1 MTSQS
6 LKKLQTIQWSML
18 LKTDGFNASRGVARW
33 LRDAGLAG
41 LAAITLAS
49 GVNADN
55 ASRSARLGPPRSTP
69 QNAVLSH
76 DASPQKTRDSFVVPV
91 VFATQTRELPS
102 DPVAPQPATSGQFVN
117 QSNEALVPPALPSLE
132 SEPVIVDQTTSPIQ
146 CESCSEYGHTEGC
159 DNEHTSRMKSLFS
172 GGMVSSSAG
181 SVGDWWQHRSGQLL
195 ERSKLTNRAK
205 RKQARQQMA
214 GTKQRLIDRITL
226 PDEPEPD
233 VDFYDANPKVMMSPI
248 VQTAGEEDAAAAD
261 EKKSSAGSSRLNTD
275 IRTIKPTL
283 SYAMKNIS
291 REQLPEDFDDKIDNG
306 QYVARESSAK
316 VLQWAPTNLY
326 HYPLY
331 FEDPSLERYGHAYH
345 PIVQPFASYGRF
357 ATQLVGLP
365 YQMALHPVNSKQ
377 YTLGYYR
384 PGECAPKKHYQIPF
398 NEEATIVEVA
408 TIIGFILIFP

>member
-6 LKKLQTIQWSML
+6 LKKLQTIQWSMPP
-18 LKTDGFNASRGVARW
+18 KTDGFNASRGVARW

-55 ASRSARLGPPRSTP
+55 ASRSARLGPPRSVPSDAASTP
-69 QNAVLSH
+69 AAADQTPNS
-76 DASPQKTRDSFVVPV
+76 SFVVPV
-91 VFATQTRELPS
+91 VFATRTRELPTE
-102 DPVAPQPATSGQFVN
+102 PVAPEPVTSEQFVS
-117 QSNEALVPPALPSLE
+117 QASETLAPPALPALE
-132 SEPVIVDQTTSPIQ
+132 SAPVMVEQSAPSVPCQ
-146 CESCSEYGHTEGC
+146 SCSEYGHAEGC
-159 DNEHTSRMKSLFS
+159 DNGHASRIKYLLS
-172 GGMVSSSAG
+172 GGMMISSAD
-181 SVGDWWQHRSGQLL
+181 SVGDWWQHRSQQML

-205 RKQARQQMA
+205 RKEARQRLA
-214 GTKQRLIDRITL
+214 GTKDRLIDRITL
-226 PDEPEPD
+226 PDDPDLD
-233 VDFYDANPKVMMSPI
+233 VDLYDVSPKMVMSPI
-248 VQTAGEEDAAAAD
+248 MQTAGEEDSSSTN
-261 EKKSSAGSSRLNTD
+261 EKESSAGSNRLNTD
-275 IRTIKPTL
+275 IRTIKPSL

-306 QYVARESSAK
+306 QYVARESGAK

-345 PIVQPFASYGRF
+345 PLVQPFASYGRF